1 MNYLWKPDT
10 FLLSE
15 NAVAAILRISK
26 TMLWEKWKKEKADH
40 IHWVIL
46 NGSKEGLSVFPIIDP
61 TLWFPSLTT
70 CKYLAYGEH
79 YV

>member
-26 TMLWEKWKKEKADH
+26 TNALGKMKERKGRPH
-40 IHWVIL
+40 T
-46 NGSKEGLSVFPIIDP
+46 LSN
-61 TLWFPSLTT
+61 S
-70 CKYLAYGEH
+70 
-79 YV
+79 